1 MSALCDNS
9 VHSAETSTGY
19 PARADEPRVA
29 TPALMRFERDT
40 GVRMRVV
47 MRSLLASPD
56 SCWRPAAAA
65 RAKGSTPTAG
75 RRGRGAD
82 TPLAPT
88 LASLQQNVFTPA
100 CTGCHAGRQ
109 RTAGLRL
116 DAANSYAMLVG
127 VPSVEVP
134 GLLRVAPG
142 NPGASYLVQKLEGNA
157 AVGARMPLGGPF
169 LDAAT
174 IAVVRQWIAAGA
186 PRGPAQP

>member
-1 MSALCDNS
+1 
-9 VHSAETSTGY
+9 
-19 PARADEPRVA
+19 
-29 TPALMRFERDT
+29 
-40 GVRMRVV
+40 MRVV
-47 MRSLLASPD
+47 MRSLLGITATVVLAGCGGGSGEGLD
-56 SCWRPAAAA
+56 ANGRPIEEGGTDA
-65 RAKGSTPTAG
+65 
-75 RRGRGAD
+75 
-82 TPLAPT
+82 PLAPT

-100 CTGCHAGRQ
+100 CTGCHAGASAPQ
-109 RTAGLRL
+109 GLRL

-134 GLLRVAPG
+134 GPLRVAPG

-186 PRGPAQP
+186 LRGPAQP